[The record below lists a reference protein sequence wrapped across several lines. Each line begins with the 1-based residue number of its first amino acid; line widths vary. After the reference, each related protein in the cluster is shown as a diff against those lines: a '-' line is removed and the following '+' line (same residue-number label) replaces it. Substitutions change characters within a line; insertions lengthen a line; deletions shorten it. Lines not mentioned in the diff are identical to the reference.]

1 MKKSGI
7 LILAIALITM
17 SFTNPIKFG
26 KNSLNV
32 DVSSSTI
39 TWKGYKPTGSH
50 NGTIMLQ
57 TGTLEMDGENLV
69 GGSFTVEMSSIKDA
83 DGSAKLE
90 GHLKSADFFD
100 VDTFTISTFKITE
113 VAENGEEEEGLV
125 IVTGEMTI
133 KGITKEI
140 SFSAEVSKTEDSVVF
155 ESENFQINRA
165 DFNVKYMSKSF
176 FDNLKDKFVN
186 DEFDLQVKLVAKK

>member
-140 SFSAEVSKTEDSVVF
+140 SFSAEVSQTEDSVVF